1 MGTMGGCWLWLER
14 TVSGTWLRMGIS
26 DIISANPRAGQMRRP
41 CQMWVLR
48 CSTGLPRSVRHTKSY
63 DGKAR
68 GGMILLL
75 LMVTLL
81 ACSELSYAGESVNGQ
96 PAESASLSSPARAES
111 GKVLDPIIG
120 EILVSRGSLPA
131 WEQAPS
137 GLFLTKGRQVTTV
150 DRDTVWKVTGKK
162 AIASL
167 FFGTKYYLRIQPSDA
182 ASKSPCLTEEC
193 WVYQGRTGAKLPEN
207 LLRESLK

>member
-1 MGTMGGCWLWLER
+1 M
-14 TVSGTWLRMGIS
+14 IS
-26 DIISANPRAGQMRRP
+26 
-41 CQMWVLR
+41 
-48 CSTGLPRSVRHTKSY
+48 
-63 DGKAR
+63 
-68 GGMILLL
+68 LL
-75 LMVTLL
+75 LMVSLL
-81 ACSELSYAGESVNGQ
+81 ACSELSYAGESANGQ
-96 PAESASLSSPARAES
+96 PAEPASLSDPARAEP
-111 GKVLDPIIG
+111 GKALNPIIG

-167 FFGTKYYLRIQPSDA
+167 FFGTKYYLRIQPSDV

-207 LLRESLK
+207 LLRESLR